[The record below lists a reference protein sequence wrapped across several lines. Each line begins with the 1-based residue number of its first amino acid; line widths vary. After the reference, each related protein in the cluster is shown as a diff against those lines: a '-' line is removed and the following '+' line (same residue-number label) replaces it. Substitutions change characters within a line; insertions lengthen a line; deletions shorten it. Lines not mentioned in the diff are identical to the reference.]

1 MTEAFMA
8 QYEQKERDRLLL
20 FGNVSDRSIRHLYR
34 PVRGVVTTSAKPDV
48 RLYGTSIRTAK
59 NENVMAT
66 TRGTLVS
73 VERTADNRFTIT
85 LQNGAFVTVYR
96 GIAEALK
103 QQGTQVEQGESVGLM
118 DGEHDLT
125 VELWDGGQFVNPE
138 EVIVW

>member
-1 MTEAFMA
+1 
-8 QYEQKERDRLLL
+8 
-20 FGNVSDRSIRHLYR
+20 
-34 PVRGVVTTSAKPDV
+34 
-48 RLYGTSIRTAK
+48 
-59 NENVMAT
+59 MAT

-73 VERTADNRFTIT
+73 VERTADNRFTVT